1 MRYRI
6 RDRMD
11 VCCVCVTV
19 LAILFCIG
27 VHNARGADL
36 KIGFINSQRI
46 IDESKAG
53 RETTRKMEAFKTEN
67 TGKLER
73 MNKEI
78 EDLAQELRK
87 KEFALSPE
95 KKREIE
101 DTIRQKR
108 LELKFFKED
117 KEKELKELFYE
128 NLKNVENEVLSIVQR
143 IGQEEGFDL
152 VLGRDESGILY
163 ANPKIDITDKV
174 IRIYDQQIQQ

>member
-1 MRYRI
+1 MLLTI
-6 RDRMD
+6 L
-11 VCCVCVTV
+11 VCAWTQGAC
-19 LAILFCIG
+19 
-27 VHNARGADL
+27 GADL

-46 IDESKAG
+46 IDESRAG
-53 RETTRKMEAFKTEN
+53 RETTKKMETFKTEN
-67 TGKLER
+67 MEKLEG

-78 EDLAQELRK
+78 EGLEQDLRK

-101 DTIRQKR
+101 DSIRQKR

-117 KEKELKELFYE
+117 KEKELKELFYQ